1 MVLRV
6 IWQGAE
12 YRGRGREVDWNGKVF
27 ISNNNFSNLVT
38 INSFNHEKQIRLM
51 NSKTIIWHSTTTGGQ
66 SGYEVL
72 LDNLNGNLN
81 FEINDKKISIN
92 LKTLKEKRIVK
103 HFGGINKQVCFSLVS
118 KDDSDKE
125 FIFNRKINL
134 NKKNGFFFKTFFRY
148 GHIAWTS
155 PIYIDVK

>member
-1 MVLRV
+1 
-6 IWQGAE
+6 
-12 YRGRGREVDWNGKVF
+12 
-27 ISNNNFSNLVT
+27 
-38 INSFNHEKQIRLM
+38 M

-81 FEINDKKISIN
+81 FEINDKKFSIKLKN
-92 LKTLKEKRIVK
+92 LKDKKIIK
-103 HFGGINKQVCFSLVS
+103 QFGGINKQICLSLVS

-125 FIFNRKINL
+125 FVFNKKINL
-134 NKKNGFFFKTFFRY
+134 NEKNGIFFKTFFRY

-155 PIYIDVK
+155 PIYIDIK